1 MDENEDEESS
11 DEDPDVNGDDSVFSD
26 IDWEALEERDNLV
39 HGGTDGDHSDEYSSD
54 NINNNRMYQVRYN
67 ANDRES
73 SPINVTIPIHMY

>member
-1 MDENEDEESS
+1 MDKNEDEESS
-11 DEDPDVNGDDSVFSD
+11 DEDPDVNGDETVFID
-26 IDWEALEERDNLV
+26 VDWEALEECDNLA
-39 HGGTDGDHSDEYSSD
+39 HEGTDGDHSDEYSSD